1 MKQKQLSK
9 EFFSIKNIST
19 GLHSYRKHLKS
30 FTMPNNRLLMK
41 SMIMMMKEQT
51 DNDESVFAIKLM
63 ILAMK
68 VMTVMGLMV
77 LMRLMTLV
85 MRVMMLIMRLMVM
98 RMMITQD

>member
-1 MKQKQLSK
+1 
-9 EFFSIKNIST
+9 
-19 GLHSYRKHLKS
+19 
-30 FTMPNNRLLMK
+30 MPNNRLLMK
-41 SMIMMMKEQT
+41 SMIMMVKEQT

-85 MRVMMLIMRLMVM
+85 MRLMVM
-98 RMMITQD
+98 RMIITQD